1 MSDPTV
7 PSIAQPATDV
17 AVAETTPEPQ
27 PSAAR
32 SGGDYRDQ
40 LGSRRWNAAPLRNP
54 EVDKTDPRIAVAAV
68 LLLAALTLLI
78 LVVGYAT
85 GFWALPAGSADS
97 GAVAALE
104 LLA

>member
-1 MSDPTV
+1 MQDPT
-7 PSIAQPATDV
+7 
-17 AVAETTPEPQ
+17 PEGL
-27 PSAAR
+27 SAAP

-78 LVVGYAT
+78 LVAGYAT
-85 GFWALPAGSADS
+85 GFWVLPAGSSRFRRRGSA
-97 GAVAALE
+97 
-104 LLA
+104 